1 MSNIDGFKMNSCR
14 RWNDGLLRGRQ
25 HWLIYLVLI
34 SLYVW
39 IKITDVLVVSGIDS
53 LVFPLNAQYFSKL
66 LFSGSGLNPDM
77 AHTVIA
83 PANAIFIYPP
93 GIYLI
98 GSALGTVQNFFIFLF
113 VIQALVPLLI
123 FRMCKTFTSNMA
135 AIVVALFSIYYLT
148 NAQSWYPDTI
158 IQPFMMIIVC
168 LIFPHAGM
176 KINLKRLIIMG
187 ILTGFIIILKHNIGV
202 FWAITCGTIIYWG
215 SFEQKTK
222 ENADDY
228 LARFLLFGYFLF
240 GLLFFS
246 KLNHISDVIFY
257 LLPYF
262 LFWMLAY
269 LWIKRSQTVYFD
281 RRYFFKASALYAVT
295 ALMIPMLMFLWV
307 GGVIGYGRYWYA
319 LFGMG
324 FDYSHVWQYS
334 IFDLVKGYGRLAS
347 MMMLIGPFLVNVV
360 VVILLWRHSCEKKIT
375 AKIDEQRLFAMAS
388 LVIMAI
394 FTMFPLE
401 DYHNAFPKVF
411 IFLLVLFYFLK
422 QFSSK
427 VFIVAVC
434 FMAIIVIPAL
444 RYDLLNPF
452 VRARMEISYG
462 SDEMRKK
469 INMRIKKSLADEL
482 SKQLS
487 VINRSTQ
494 GNPYLVID
502 QSGGTFTGLISM
514 IDNKILQYYI
524 RSDKE
529 MLNRNVVDAQ
539 IAELNKI
546 PFVVAEADGYDH
558 NQPASVH
565 NQFSNILWSF
575 IKHNFIEVD
584 RFTATAEHLY
594 SFVVLRKKD

>member
-1 MSNIDGFKMNSCR
+1 MSSIDSFKINACR
-14 RWNDGLLRGRQ
+14 RWYDGILRGRQ
-25 HWLIYLVLI
+25 HWLIYLALI
-34 SLYVW
+34 SLYAW
-39 IKITDVLVVSGIDS
+39 IKITDVLVVSGIVP

-66 LFSGSGLNPDM
+66 LFSGFGLNPDM

-98 GSALGTVQNFFIFLF
+98 GSALGTVRNFFIFLF

-123 FRMCKTFTSNMA
+123 FRMCKTFSSNMA

-148 NAQSWYPDTI
+148 NAQSWLPDTI

-176 KINLKRLIIMG
+176 KINIKRLIIIG

-202 FWAITCGTIIYWG
+202 FWAITCGTIIYWS

-222 ENADDY
+222 ANADDY
-228 LARFLLFGYFLF
+228 LARFLLLGYFLF

-246 KLNHISDVIFY
+246 KLNHISDIIFY

-269 LWIKRSQTVYFD
+269 LWIKRNQTIYFD
-281 RRYFFKASALYAVT
+281 KRYFFKATALYAIS
-295 ALMIPMLMFLWV
+295 ALMIPMLMFIWI

-324 FDYSHVWQYS
+324 FDYIHVWEYS
-334 IFDLVKGYGRLAS
+334 IFYHVKNGSLARV
-347 MMMLIGPFLVNVV
+347 MMMIGPFLVNLV
-360 VVILLWRHSCEKKIT
+360 VVILLLRHSWERKT
-375 AKIDEQRLFAMAS
+375 PGKIDEQRLFSIAS

-401 DYHNAFPKVF
+401 DYHNALPKMF

-427 VFIVAVC
+427 AFIVAVC
-434 FMAIIVIPAL
+434 FIAIIVIPAL
-444 RYDLLNPF
+444 RHGLSNPF
-452 VRARMEISYG
+452 GIARMDISYG
-462 SDEMRKK
+462 SDEMRAK
-469 INMRIKKSLADEL
+469 INIGIKKSLADEL

-494 GNPYLVID
+494 GNPYYVID

-529 MLNRNVVDAQ
+529 MLNKNVVNAH

-558 NQPASVH
+558 NQPVSGH
-565 NQFSNILWSF
+565 NQFNNILWSF
-575 IKHNFIEVD
+575 IKHNFMEVD

-594 SFVVLRKKD
+594 SFVVLKKKD